1 MEQLTLEYTQWPV
14 FLNANSLKN
23 IEKQEL
29 FEIFDFKYF
38 LVSCH
43 HTIGLIVGMGK
54 FKQALK
60 DSDELS
66 IFCSKYWIW
75 ILKSPL
81 HKAAVTATFSDH
93 R

>member
-1 MEQLTLEYTQWPV
+1 MEQLTLENTQWPV
-14 FLNANSLKN
+14 FLNANSLK
-23 IEKQEL
+23 IVEKQEQ
-29 FEIFDFKYF
+29 IFDFKYF

-43 HTIGLIVGMGK
+43 HTIRLIVGMGK
-54 FKQALK
+54 FKQGLK

-75 ILKSPL
+75 MLKSPL